1 MERHAAKVCTPWAG
15 ELVTEPLR
23 RLKHRGICGHSVGS
37 VFRSLHGRK
46 SRNPQLQIMRKI
58 LLGVHPTGIPQG
70 NTQSCPCSVNVKAK
84 DLTSCGHG
92 SNVIEWQYPSS
103 GCRCSI
109 SYIQDTCLNFIT
121 VNDAY
126 FASPKK

>member
-23 RLKHRGICGHSVGS
+23 RLKHRGICGHTVGS

-58 LLGVHPTGIPQG
+58 LLGVHPTGIPQR
-70 NTQSCPCSVNVKAK
+70 NTQSYSCSVTVQPQ
-84 DLTSCGHG
+84 DLPSCGRA
-92 SNVIEWQYPSS
+92 SNLLECPTPPPPEPS
-103 GCRCSI
+103 
-109 SYIQDTCLNFIT
+109 T
-121 VNDAY
+121 
-126 FASPKK
+126 